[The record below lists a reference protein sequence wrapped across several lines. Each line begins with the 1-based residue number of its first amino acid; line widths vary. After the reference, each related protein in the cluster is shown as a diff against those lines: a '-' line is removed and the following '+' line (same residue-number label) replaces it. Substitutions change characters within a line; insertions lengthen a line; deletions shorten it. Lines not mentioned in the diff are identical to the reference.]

1 MWTTLGLGVMLVVNI
16 PIMLLFGYKAMNAY
30 HDYFRRMKSGDDAH
44 AAPPITDV
52 VEGKDVQ

>member
-1 MWTTLGLGVMLVVNI
+1 
-16 PIMLLFGYKAMNAY
+16 MNAY